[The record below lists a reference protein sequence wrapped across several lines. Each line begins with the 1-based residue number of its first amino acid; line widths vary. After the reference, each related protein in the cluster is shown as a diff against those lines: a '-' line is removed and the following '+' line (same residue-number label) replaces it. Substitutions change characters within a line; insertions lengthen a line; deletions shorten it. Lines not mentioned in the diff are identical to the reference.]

1 MYVDTVNMQQKQ
13 KRTDL
18 QKVCQR
24 KVHHPNGG
32 VLETCQVYERKPEA
46 HASDK
51 FFMVKMFISFLK
63 TLLHFKSYVIWSN
76 ISRNTD
82 NTKDRNK
89 RNRREENGND
99 ALT

>member
-1 MYVDTVNMQQKQ
+1 MNCMSVRGYSKYATITEKNGPS
-13 KRTDL
+13 
-18 QKVCQR
+18 KVCQR

-32 VLETCQVYERKPEA
+32 VPETCQVYERKPEA

-76 ISRNTD
+76 I
-82 NTKDRNK
+82 
-89 RNRREENGND
+89 
-99 ALT
+99 